1 MLSVN
6 FKKQS
11 TNKVLVAAC
20 CVCVCVCLNE
30 RGHGE
35 LDDARTG
42 GGFKK
47 AGNFLIVWI
56 LTLVG
61 VFLLLLFA
69 FVCFYVRRL

>member
-1 MLSVN
+1 M
-6 FKKQS
+6 
-11 TNKVLVAAC
+11 
-20 CVCVCVCLNE
+20 CVCLNE